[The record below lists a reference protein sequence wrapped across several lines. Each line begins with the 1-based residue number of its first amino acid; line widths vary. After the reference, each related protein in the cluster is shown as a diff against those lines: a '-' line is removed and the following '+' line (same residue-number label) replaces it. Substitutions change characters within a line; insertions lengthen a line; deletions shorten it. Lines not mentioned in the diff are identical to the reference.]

1 MENINF
7 SHSDAEVKEVEMLAG
22 FIKTQMSTMGNNNYE
37 YSFIDQ
43 IQNDFLDGKMD
54 AKQAMEKLRAIPES
68 KQVGVF

>member
-7 SHSDAEVKEVEMLAG
+7 SHSDEEVKEVEMLAG
-22 FIKTQMSTMGNNNYE
+22 FIKTQMSIMGNNNYE